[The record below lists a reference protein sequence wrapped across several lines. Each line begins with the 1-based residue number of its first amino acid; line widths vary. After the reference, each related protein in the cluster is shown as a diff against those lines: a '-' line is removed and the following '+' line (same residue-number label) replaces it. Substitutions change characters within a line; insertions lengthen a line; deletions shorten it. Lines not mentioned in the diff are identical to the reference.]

1 MESNDIMLLLHPPP
15 LTTRVASPDHPTV
28 ADLPRAQIFDLLGR
42 REDDLRRWGK
52 KWPVG
57 MIHNVAKFIRSSP
70 QKRECFERISREND
84 EAQEYLL
91 AGLGSEGGNGQ
102 LWEVMTG
109 MKYLLD
115 HLEDRKLFYHAVPDE
130 ATEENT
136 NSQVELARGRPDR
149 NRQIPARFRD
159 CEIDIHPRKSMQSS
173 LPGHGSGQ
181 RDDGSGKPSGSS
193 EVDDMK
199 KDLRRYLRLPIITA
213 WQKLNE
219 YSTTLRESPLFAAST
234 ILHPSLGQ
242 ELSEDYGIP
251 KRAAENPGKQYAQG
265 VGEEQDS
272 EDYGDG
278 NDLADY
284 RASRKLQDFYL
295 YYGRWHGK
303 DGSLP
308 REKYI
313 FPIDKE
319 ELARLDILHKFFF
332 VVRKNNLFSA
342 SLDVE
347 QPLRVLDLGTGTGIW
362 AIELSEKYPHMH
374 VQGLDFNMIQP
385 KMIPRTMTPPKP
397 FDLEGSW
404 ETVDVDWDFMHVRTL
419 FGIRHL
425 KPGYGY
431 MEQVEIDWA
440 PQCDDDSLPTDS
452 ALSQWASKLLDAMD
466 QYGRP
471 MRVNTEKTRQQL
483 ALAGFVDISET
494 VIRACYNPW
503 PEDATEKEAAR
514 WFNMGLSSGL
524 TALSC
529 APM

>member
-1 MESNDIMLLLHPPP
+1 M
-15 LTTRVASPDHPTV
+15 
-28 ADLPRAQIFDLLGR
+28 
-42 REDDLRRWGK
+42 
-52 KWPVG
+52 
-57 MIHNVAKFIRSSP
+57 
-70 QKRECFERISREND
+70 
-84 EAQEYLL
+84 YLL
-91 AGLGSEGGNGQ
+91 QVHQRELHSLSMPGSH
-102 LWEVMTG
+102 
-109 MKYLLD
+109 K
-115 HLEDRKLFYHAVPDE
+115 
-130 ATEENT
+130 NT
-136 NSQVELARGRPDR
+136 S
-149 NRQIPARFRD
+149 
-159 CEIDIHPRKSMQSS
+159 
-173 LPGHGSGQ
+173 
-181 RDDGSGKPSGSS
+181 
-193 EVDDMK
+193 
-199 KDLRRYLRLPIITA
+199 
-213 WQKLNE
+213 
-219 YSTTLRESPLFAAST
+219 
-234 ILHPSLGQ
+234 
-242 ELSEDYGIP
+242 
-251 KRAAENPGKQYAQG
+251 
-265 VGEEQDS
+265 
-272 EDYGDG
+272 
-278 NDLADY
+278 DLADD

-295 YYGRWHGK
+295 YYGRWYGK
-303 DGSLP
+303 NGNLP

-404 ETVDVDWDFMHVRTL
+404 ETVDLDWDFMHVRTL
-419 FGIRHL
+419 FGSIQNWPDLYKKMIMHL
-425 KPGYGY
+425 KPGWGY

-452 ALSQWASKLLDAMD
+452 ALSQWALKLLDAMD

-471 MRVNTEKTRQQL
+471 MRVNPEKTRQQL

-514 WFNMGLSSGL
+514 WFNVGLSSGL
-524 TALSC
+524 TALSS
-529 APM
+529 APMVRMLGMSKEEVEGLCDRVNKEICMRSYHAYCRIYIWTARKPGTASRSSSVLSG

>member
-1 MESNDIMLLLHPPP
+1 
-15 LTTRVASPDHPTV
+15 
-28 ADLPRAQIFDLLGR
+28 
-42 REDDLRRWGK
+42 
-52 KWPVG
+52 
-57 MIHNVAKFIRSSP
+57 
-70 QKRECFERISREND
+70 
-84 EAQEYLL
+84 
-91 AGLGSEGGNGQ
+91 
-102 LWEVMTG
+102 
-109 MKYLLD
+109 
-115 HLEDRKLFYHAVPDE
+115 
-130 ATEENT
+130 
-136 NSQVELARGRPDR
+136 
-149 NRQIPARFRD
+149 
-159 CEIDIHPRKSMQSS
+159 
-173 LPGHGSGQ
+173 
-181 RDDGSGKPSGSS
+181 
-193 EVDDMK
+193 MK

-219 YSTTLRESPLFAAST
+219 YYTALRESPLFAAST
-234 ILHPSLGQ
+234 ILHPSLGKSYL
-242 ELSEDYGIP
+242 EVN
-251 KRAAENPGKQYAQG
+251 RAL
-265 VGEEQDS
+265 EEQLVWARDAKDGLS
-272 EDYGDG
+272 DYLNRWYRCNRSVDEQRGAIFEATASPRVPQRTRV
-278 NDLADY
+278 NSMLKHDLADD

-295 YYGRWHGK
+295 YYGRWYGK
-303 DGSLP
+303 NGNLP

-404 ETVDVDWDFMHVRTL
+404 ETVDLDWDFMHVRTL
-419 FGIRHL
+419 FGSIQNWPDLYKNMLVLVASAIIRHL
-425 KPGYGY
+425 KPGCGY
-431 MEQVEIDWA
+431 MDQVEIDWA

-471 MRVNTEKTRQQL
+471 MRVNPEKTRQQL

-529 APM
+529 APMIYLDGKETQDRL

>member
-1 MESNDIMLLLHPPP
+1 MLKQWVKSRTAK
-15 LTTRVASPDHPTV
+15 TTAT
-28 ADLPRAQIFDLLGR
+28 
-42 REDDLRRWGK
+42 
-52 KWPVG
+52 
-57 MIHNVAKFIRSSP
+57 RS
-70 QKRECFERISREND
+70 E
-84 EAQEYLL
+84 
-91 AGLGSEGGNGQ
+91 
-102 LWEVMTG
+102 
-109 MKYLLD
+109 
-115 HLEDRKLFYHAVPDE
+115 LE
-130 ATEENT
+130 
-136 NSQVELARGRPDR
+136 
-149 NRQIPARFRD
+149 
-159 CEIDIHPRKSMQSS
+159 
-173 LPGHGSGQ
+173 
-181 RDDGSGKPSGSS
+181 
-193 EVDDMK
+193 
-199 KDLRRYLRLPIITA
+199 RYLRLEPQETEDPIEWWMAHQGQFPMASQLALGILAIPAMASNCERSFSLAQVNGDVAKGFRRRQRHWRSSYA
-213 WQKLNE
+213 W
-219 YSTTLRESPLFAAST
+219 R
-234 ILHPSLGQ
+234 IG
-242 ELSEDYGIP
+242 
-251 KRAAENPGKQYAQG
+251 
-265 VGEEQDS
+265 
-272 EDYGDG
+272 
-278 NDLADY
+278 DLADD

-295 YYGRWHGK
+295 YYDRWYGK
-303 DGSLP
+303 NGNLP

-419 FGIRHL
+419 FGSIQNWPDLYKNMIVHL

-471 MRVNTEKTRQQL
+471 MRVNPEKTRQQL

-529 APM
+529 APMVRMLGMSKEEVEGLCDRVDKEICMRSYHAYCRIYIWTARKPGTASRSSSVLSS